1 MNTSS
6 SPSGAF
12 VPGAR
17 AQREPTGR
25 GVLDGLRLAVK
36 DLIDVGGTLTT
47 CGNPEWAASHAVP
60 AQDAPCVAAL
70 RAAGAR
76 IVGKT
81 VTDELAFSL
90 EGENTFHGTPRNPA
104 APDRLPGG
112 SSSGSAVAVAGR
124 EADLALGTDTGG
136 SVRVPASFCGVHAMR
151 PTHGRI
157 SLMGVLPFAESY
169 DTVGWFA
176 RDAALLREAGHL
188 LLGTQR
194 RADAKP
200 LRLCVAEDALALAEP
215 AVAQALR
222 AWAQAKGITTRRQ
235 AFVRPWREVQEAYSL
250 LQGLEI
256 RAALGPWIRE
266 RQPVFGPAIA
276 PRFAGALALDPTLEA
291 PWREWRAQLKNEL
304 VERLGPDEA
313 WLMPAAPGVAL
324 PLNASGE
331 QRGAFYERALAL
343 GALAGHAGLPQIV
356 LPLLQ
361 VDGLPVGVSFIAGP
375 GQDERLLDL
384 AVALTS
390 TNGSAP

>member
-1 MNTSS
+1 MNASS
-6 SPSGAF
+6 APSGAF
-12 VPGAR
+12 VPGPR
-17 AQREPTGR
+17 ALREPTGT
-25 GVLDGLRLAVK
+25 GVLDGLRVAVK
-36 DLIDVGGTLTT
+36 DLIDVASTPTS
-47 CGNPEWAASHAVP
+47 CGNPDWAASHAVP
-60 AQDAPCVAAL
+60 TQDAPCVAAL

-112 SSSGSAVAVAGR
+112 SSSGSAVAVAGA
-124 EADLALGTDTGG
+124 ETDLALGTDTGG

-157 SLMGVLPFAESY
+157 SLAGVLPFAESY

-176 RDAALLREAGHL
+176 RDAVLLREAGQV
-188 LLGTQR
+188 LLGAQNPNGN
-194 RADAKP
+194 KP
-200 LRLCVAEDALALAEP
+200 LRLCMAEDALALAEP
-215 AVAQALR
+215 AVAQALL
-222 AWAQAKGITTRRQ
+222 AWARAAGITQTRR
-235 AFVRPWREVQEAYSL
+235 AFVRPWRETQEAYSV

-256 RAALGPWIRE
+256 RASLGPWIRE
-266 RQPVFGPAIA
+266 RRPSFGPAIA
-276 PRFAGALALDPTLEA
+276 PRFEGALALDPTQENL
-291 PWREWRAQLKNEL
+291 WRGWRAQMAREL
-304 VERLGPDEA
+304 VASLGPDEA
-313 WLMPAAPGVAL
+313 WLLPAAPGVAL

-361 VDGLPVGVSFIAGP
+361 VDGLPVGISFIAGP
-375 GQDERLLDL
+375 GQDERLLNL
-384 AVALTS
+384 AVTLTQ
-390 TNGSAP
+390 TNRSSS

>member
-1 MNTSS
+1 MNASS

-12 VPGAR
+12 VPGPR
-17 AQREPTGR
+17 AQREPTGT
-25 GVLDGLRLAVK
+25 GVLDGLRVAVK
-36 DLIDVGGTLTT
+36 DLIDVGGTAST
-47 CGNPEWAASHAVP
+47 CGNPDWAASHAVP
-60 AQDAPCVAAL
+60 TRDAPCVAML

-76 IVGKT
+76 IIGKT

-90 EGENTFHGTPRNPA
+90 EGENAFHGTPRNPA

-112 SSSGSAVAVAGR
+112 SSSGSAVAVAGG

-136 SVRVPASFCGVHAMR
+136 SVRVPASFCGVHAIR

-157 SLMGVLPFAESY
+157 SLVGVLPFAESY

-176 RDAALLREAGHL
+176 RDAALLRAAGHV

-194 RADAKP
+194 PVETRP
-200 LRLCVAEDALALAEP
+200 LRLCLADDALALAEP

-222 AWAQAKGITTRRQ
+222 AWAQAKGITATRQ
-235 AFVRPWREVQEAYSL
+235 AFVRPWREVQEAYSV

-256 RAALGPWIRE
+256 RGALGPWIRE
-266 RQPVFGPAIA
+266 RRPTFGPAIA
-276 PRFAGALALDPTLEA
+276 PRFAGAMALDPTLEA
-291 PWREWRAQLKNEL
+291 PWRRWREEMRREL
-304 VERLGPDEA
+304 VANLGPDEA
-313 WLMPAAPGVAL
+313 WLLPAAPGVAL
-324 PLNASGE
+324 PLTASGE

-375 GQDERLLDL
+375 GQDEGLLDL
-384 AVALTS
+384 ALALSPTKE
-390 TNGSAP
+390 

>member
-1 MNTSS
+1 MHASS

-12 VPGAR
+12 VPGPR
-17 AQREPTGR
+17 VLREPTGT
-25 GVLDGLRLAVK
+25 GVLDGQRVAVK
-36 DLIDVGGTLTT
+36 DLIDVGGTPTN
-47 CGNPEWAASHAVP
+47 CGNPDWAASHAVP
-60 AQDAPCVAAL
+60 TQDAPCVAAL

-90 EGENTFHGTPRNPA
+90 EGENAFHGTPRNPA

-112 SSSGSAVAVAGR
+112 SSSGSAVAVAGG

-157 SLMGVLPFAESY
+157 SLAGVLPFAESY

-176 RDAALLREAGHL
+176 RDAALLRAAGQV
-188 LLGTQR
+188 LLGTR
-194 RADAKP
+194 RHVETRS
-200 LRLCVAEDALALAEP
+200 LRLCLAEDALALAEP

-222 AWAQAKGITTRRQ
+222 AWAQAKGITERRQ
-235 AFVRPWREVQEAYSL
+235 AFVRPWREVQEAYSV

-266 RQPVFGPAIA
+266 RRPTFGPAIA

-291 PWREWRAQLKNEL
+291 PWRRWRDEMRREL
-304 VERLGPDEA
+304 VARIGPDEA
-313 WLMPAAPGVAL
+313 WLLPAAPGVAL

-361 VDGLPVGVSFIAGP
+361 VQGLPVGVSFIAGP
-375 GQDERLLDL
+375 GQDESLLDL
-384 AVALTS
+384 ALALSPTKE
-390 TNGSAP
+390 

>member
-1 MNTSS
+1 MYASS

-12 VPGAR
+12 VPGPHAL
-17 AQREPTGR
+17 REPTGT
-25 GVLDGLRLAVK
+25 GVLDGLRVAVK
-36 DLIDVGGTLTT
+36 DLIDVGGTPTS
-47 CGNPEWAASHAVP
+47 CGNPDWAASHAVP
-60 AQDAPCVAAL
+60 ARDAPCVAML
-70 RAAGAR
+70 RATGAR

-81 VTDELAFSL
+81 ITDELAFSL
-90 EGENTFHGTPRNPA
+90 EGENAFHGTPRNPA

-112 SSSGSAVAVAGR
+112 SSSGSAVAVAGG

-157 SLMGVLPFAESY
+157 SLTGVLPFAESY

-176 RDAALLREAGHL
+176 RDATLLRTAGQV
-188 LLGTQR
+188 LLGTR
-194 RADAKP
+194 RDDHAQA
-200 LRLCVAEDALALAEP
+200 LRLCIAEDALALAEP

-222 AWAQAKGITTRRQ
+222 AWAQAKGITERRQ
-235 AFVRPWREVQEAYSL
+235 AFVQPWRDVQEAYSV

-256 RAALGPWIRE
+256 RAALGPWIHE
-266 RQPVFGPAIA
+266 RGPTFGPAIA

-291 PWREWRAQLKNEL
+291 PWRHWRAQMTDEL
-304 VERLGPDEA
+304 VANLGPDEA
-313 WLMPAAPGVAL
+313 WLLPAAPGAAL
-324 PLNASGE
+324 PLDASGE

-361 VDGLPVGVSFIAGP
+361 VQGLPVGLSFIAGP

-384 AVALTS
+384 ALALSPTKE
-390 TNGSAP
+390 